1 MAVAGLVATV
11 PAIRTR
17 PAEINSTACSRERA
31 RPRRTSSAST
41 LARRA
46 TSDLVYCCQ
55 GLNKNIVSP
64 FENLCLL
71 SERSNILDVATS
83 IVQPFQQGVD
93 AVVNIRRIDTAT
105 GSREVLAWKWY

>member
-1 MAVAGLVATV
+1 M
-11 PAIRTR
+11 
-17 PAEINSTACSRERA
+17 
-31 RPRRTSSAST
+31 
-41 LARRA
+41 
-46 TSDLVYCCQ
+46 
-55 GLNKNIVSP
+55 SP

-71 SERSNILDVATS
+71 SERSRILDVATS